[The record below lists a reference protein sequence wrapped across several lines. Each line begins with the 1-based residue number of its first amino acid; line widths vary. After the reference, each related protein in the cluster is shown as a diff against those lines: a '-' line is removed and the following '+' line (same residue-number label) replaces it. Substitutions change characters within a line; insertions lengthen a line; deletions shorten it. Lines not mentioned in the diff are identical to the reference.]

1 MDIGTRRWYFRNVFQ
16 ICVFVFQEKSTFQK
30 NHLLTEQVPLHL
42 LTKKQKHMET
52 ALLGLALPEVL
63 SRLKELLIRKGY
75 IVQTM
80 NTSVIVA
87 YQEGGWFRR
96 QRQMVFEI
104 STLEKNVTR
113 IDITAIINS
122 EKSTREEEEIL
133 EETYASAIHNS
144 INTPIRSYGF
154 R

>member
-1 MDIGTRRWYFRNVFQ
+1 M
-16 ICVFVFQEKSTFQK
+16 
-30 NHLLTEQVPLHL
+30 PLHL